1 MHIPLKSLL
10 LFSAVVLFALA
21 ARPLLGGI
29 PQDAAQA
36 PVAKASKVSPE
47 ALAKAKKVYTVDCVL
62 CHNEN
67 GDGKSD
73 LAKSMNAN
81 PGDWTE
87 AKTLASKQDQ
97 DLFDVIRK
105 GKGVMPAEDAGRTDD
120 ATVRAMIH
128 YIRSMAK

>member
-29 PQDAAQA
+29 PQEEA
-36 PVAKASKVSPE
+36 PAAKATKVSPE
-47 ALAKAKKVYTVDCVL
+47 ALAKAKKVYAVDCAL

-67 GDGKSD
+67 GDGKTD
-73 LAKSMNAN
+73 LAKGMNAN

-97 DLFDVIRK
+97 ELFDVIRK